1 MKTERQVTFHLVYLN
16 AITTIKKKTTS
27 TKKFSPVRAISLC
40 ASEDVLTALK
50 APAEDNAA
58 YKSVFTQESP
68 GYPTTAMTQTT
79 GREGTRVKMGQGK
92 WLARQDSKLWD
103 MQREHEGSQRN
114 ALSQVNQCLDRNTLI
129 FYFIHIVRH
138 LSGAQ

>member
-1 MKTERQVTFHLVYLN
+1 MPLLLLK
-16 AITTIKKKTTS
+16 KKKTTS

-68 GYPTTAMTQTT
+68 GYPTTAVTQTT

-92 WLARQDSKLWD
+92 RLARRDSKLWD
-103 MQREHEGSQRN
+103 N
-114 ALSQVNQCLDRNTLI
+114 AERTRGVPEKCTLTGESMFRPKYI
-129 FYFIHIVRH
+129 NFLFHSHCKTSLWSTVTFDYYM
-138 LSGAQ
+138 